1 MGFDMALGLALVA
14 VGMFIL
20 IVALAHPT
28 PQTLSLVRLFAWPR
42 TDQDKTDLL
51 LSGGFYVALGAF
63 MAALATQASRG
74 LLLAPVA
81 VLLVTGIALGVRR
94 RGV

>member
-1 MGFDMALGLALVA
+1 MGFDMVLGLALVA
-14 VGMFIL
+14 IGAFIL

-42 TDQDKTDLL
+42 TDQDQTDLL
-51 LSGGFYVALGAF
+51 LSGGFYLALGAI
-63 MAALATQASRG
+63 MAALATEASGG
-74 LLLAPVA
+74 LLLALAV
-81 VLLVTGIALGVRR
+81 VLLVTGIALGVRH